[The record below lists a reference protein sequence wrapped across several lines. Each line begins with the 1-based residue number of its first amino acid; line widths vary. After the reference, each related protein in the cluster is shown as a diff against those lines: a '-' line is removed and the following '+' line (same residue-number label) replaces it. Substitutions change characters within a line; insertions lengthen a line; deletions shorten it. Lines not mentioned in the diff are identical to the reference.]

1 MTLASAFLYKSNIPA
16 NLRGSNQLLII
27 FKVTNETT
35 VLKKKTT
42 NIEEAYM
49 PAKVIVFSM
58 IITLIVLFMTFKR
71 FRKNEVKRE
80 ILEREEFEALQN
92 KKNP

>member
-1 MTLASAFLYKSNIPA
+1 
-16 NLRGSNQLLII
+16 
-27 FKVTNETT
+27 
-35 VLKKKTT
+35 
-42 NIEEAYM
+42 M

>member
-1 MTLASAFLYKSNIPA
+1 
-16 NLRGSNQLLII
+16 
-27 FKVTNETT
+27 
-35 VLKKKTT
+35 
-42 NIEEAYM
+42 M

-58 IITLIVLFMTFKR
+58 MITLVILFMTFKR

-92 KKNP
+92 KKNL